1 MEAII
6 HNSTLEASGMN
17 VATLNSVSL
26 SSLAPGIFQKE
37 MTANFQDASGCVIQT
52 KDGLTFQTKEN
63 EIH

>member
-1 MEAII
+1 
-6 HNSTLEASGMN
+6 MN

-26 SSLAPGIFQKE
+26 SSLAPGIFQKG